1 MVSRLSANTNAFGI
15 VAPRRLSMIG
25 CGIATTSAL
34 MVRVHCC
41 IAGAAAGAMV
51 VAAVLGDVVV
61 GVSGLTD
68 SVSALGEVAGLR
80 VLSETGA
87 ASLIAELVAE
97 LVAGAGFGSEA
108 LRSATALSAGV
119 AGVCPLA
126 ITAVSKL
133 KVSTINE
140 AKIDT
145 GDLEPSICVSFY
157 VCCDEH

>member
-61 GVSGLTD
+61 GVSGFTD
-68 SVSALGEVAGLR
+68 SVSALGDSVAGLSA
-80 VLSETGA
+80 LSETGA

-119 AGVCPLA
+119 R
-126 ITAVSKL
+126 S
-133 KVSTINE
+133 
-140 AKIDT
+140 
-145 GDLEPSICVSFY
+145 
-157 VCCDEH
+157 